1 MTHTPE
7 SPSPDVT
14 PGHRLVLASQSASR
28 RALLAAA
35 GIEVRV
41 EVSGVDEDA
50 VLARAE
56 QVRGEALAPEEV
68 ALLLAQ
74 AKCEAVVPQVE
85 DDADAWVVV
94 GCDSVL
100 EVDGRVFGK
109 PGTPEVAA
117 ERWRAMRGRTGVLHS
132 GHWLVDLRDTDP
144 DGEAGSGATLGGVS
158 STTLH
163 FADVTDE
170 EVDAYV
176 ATGEPL
182 HVAGAFTLEGRAAAF
197 ITRVEGDP
205 SGVQGLSMPVLRDL
219 LGEAGLGV
227 HEFWG

>member
-7 SPSPDVT
+7 APSPDVT

-35 GIEVRV
+35 GIEARV

>member
-1 MTHTPE
+1 MTDHPAVVAAPAE
-7 SPSPDVT
+7 
-14 PGHRLVLASQSASR
+14 PGRRLVLASRSPSR
-28 RALLAAA
+28 RALLSAA
-35 GIEVRV
+35 GIEARV

-50 VLARAE
+50 VLAAAE
-56 QVRGEALAPEEV
+56 ESRGERLGPEEV

-100 EVDGRVFGK
+100 EVDGEAFGK

-117 ERWRAMRGRTGVLHS
+117 ERWQAMRGRTGVLHS

-144 DGEAGSGATLGGVS
+144 EGEAGSGATTGGVS

-163 FADVTDE
+163 FADVGDDE
-170 EVDAYV
+170 IEAYV

-182 HVAGAFTLEGRAAAF
+182 EVAGAFTLEGRASAF
-197 ITRVEGDP
+197 ITRIEGDP
-205 SGVQGLSMPVLRDL
+205 SGVQGLSMPVLREL
-219 LGEAGLGV
+219 LGQAGLSV
-227 HEFWG
+227 HQFWD